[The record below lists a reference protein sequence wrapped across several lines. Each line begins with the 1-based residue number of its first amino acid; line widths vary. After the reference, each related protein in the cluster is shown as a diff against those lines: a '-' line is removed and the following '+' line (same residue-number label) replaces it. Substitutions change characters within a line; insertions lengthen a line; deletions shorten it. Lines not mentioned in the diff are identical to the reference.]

1 MNHQT
6 FQCNM
11 REQRLGRTDSLESTK
26 LASTTYGERMQRVCL
41 SEIQVQ

>member
-6 FQCNM
+6 FQCNI

-26 LASTTYGERMQRVCL
+26 LASTTYEREDAKSVF
-41 SEIQVQ
+41 E